1 MSRPR
6 IEPHANRH
14 ERGAILITGLV
25 LLVMV
30 MLLGMAAMRTTTL
43 QERLSGASVDYN
55 DAFQN
60 AETAL
65 RAGEKAID
73 DSSTYIYRLKGNPDA
88 PAVSVLAKG
97 TAGWDSIADKQTR
110 VGIYNTGGTRKPR
123 YIIEWQ
129 YSVGGG
135 GGGDKVSLRTNTTPN
150 GLVSGG
156 NVYKVTALGQGL
168 QTQGNYSV
176 TDVVLQSTVIR

>member
-55 DAFQN
+55 GAFQN

-65 RAGEKAID
+65 RAGEKAIG
-73 DSSTYIYRLKGNPDA
+73 TGAYIYRLNGNPDA
-88 PAVSVLAKG
+88 PAVSVLASG
-97 TAGWDSIADKQTR
+97 TEGWDSIADKQTR

-129 YSVGGG
+129 YSIGGG
-135 GGGDKVSLRTNTTPN
+135 SGGDKVSLKAGATPN